1 MSRSRCRWAA
11 AAQLAVFLVLTASSA
26 GAQPWPTKPITI
38 VNGFPA
44 GAGNDIVM
52 RMYQE
57 ALEKDLGAALVFEYK
72 PGAGGNV
79 ASEVVSKAAPDGY
92 TLVLGTAGTHG
103 INAALYKNLSF
114 DVEADF
120 TPIAPLCDVPNVL
133 AVNPAVIDAKSVK
146 EFIQM
151 VKAAPGKFNYGSTGN
166 GASTHLGFA
175 QFNAAA
181 GLDMVHVPYKGSPQS
196 IQAMVTGEVCCS
208 FAQPQTVLGQWRAG
222 KVRLLGV
229 STKTRVG
236 ILAEV
241 PTVDEAGLP
250 GFENV
255 TWYGLIGPKGIDP
268 KIAERL
274 NAAVRKAQENPAL
287 RDKLA
292 GIGTSVRSET
302 LEQFRATVKADRAK
316 WADIVKA
323 SGAKI
328 D

>member
-1 MSRSRCRWAA
+1 MLRFLCRWAA
-11 AAQLAVFLVLTASSA
+11 AVQLVMFLVLTASSA
-26 GAQPWPTKPITI
+26 GAQQWPAKPITI
-38 VNGFPA
+38 INGFPA

-57 ALEKDLGAALVFEYK
+57 ALEKDLGTSLVFEYK

-103 INAALYKNLSF
+103 INAALYKRLPF

-133 AVNPAVIDAKSVK
+133 TVNPTVVDAKSVK
-146 EFIQM
+146 EFIAA

-175 QFNAAA
+175 QFLAAA
-181 GLDMVHVPYKGSPQS
+181 GLDMVHVPYKGSPEAVQS
-196 IQAMVTGEVCCS
+196 MVTGEVCCM

-229 STKTRVG
+229 STKTRIG
-236 ILAEV
+236 ILADV
-241 PTVDEAGLP
+241 PTVDEAGVP

-302 LEQFRATVKADRAK
+302 L
-316 WADIVKA
+316 KA

>member
-1 MSRSRCRWAA
+1 
-11 AAQLAVFLVLTASSA
+11 
-26 GAQPWPTKPITI
+26 
-38 VNGFPA
+38 
-44 GAGNDIVM
+44 
-52 RMYQE
+52 
-57 ALEKDLGAALVFEYK
+57 VFEYK

-79 ASEVVSKAAPDGY
+79 ASEYVSKAAPDGH
-92 TLVLGTAGTHG
+92 TLLIGTAGTHG
-103 INAALYKNLSF
+103 INAALYKKLAF

-120 TPIAPLCDVPNVL
+120 TPVAPLADVPNVL
-133 AVNPAVIDAKSVK
+133 AVNPSVIDAKTVQ
-146 EFIQM
+146 EFIAA
-151 VKAAPGKFNYGSTGN
+151 VKAAPGKYNYGSTGN

-181 GLDMVHVPYKGSPQS
+181 GLQIEHVPFKGSPES
-196 IQAMVTGEVCCS
+196 IQALATGEVCCS
-208 FAQPQTVLGQWRAG
+208 FAQVQTVLGQYRAG

-236 ILAEV
+236 ILPDV
-241 PTVDEAGLP
+241 PTVAEAGLP

-255 TWYGLIGPKGIDP
+255 TWYGLIAPKGLDP

-274 NAAVRKAQENPAL
+274 NGAVRKAQENPAL

-292 GIGTSVRSET
+292 GIGTSMRSET
-302 LEQFRATVKADRAK
+302 LEQFRATVKSDRAK
-316 WADIVKA
+316 WAEIVKA